1 MTDRFL
7 YVTYIRTTPEK
18 LFEALTTPEFNK
30 QFWMGNYQESDWK
43 VGSPWR
49 IQNVDGKVWDSGE
62 VLEFDPPR
70 RYAVSWTHHVMPEVA
85 AEGASRATFVLE
97 PMGEVVKL
105 TVTHEIEN
113 GPNFIA
119 AVSGGWPMILSNLKT
134 LLETGQTLPAPAA
147 T

>member
-7 YVTYIRTTPEK
+7 YVTYIRTTPDK
-18 LFEALTTPEFNK
+18 LFEALTTPEFNR
-30 QFWMGNYQESDWK
+30 QFWMGNQQISDWQ

-49 IQNVDGKVWDSGE
+49 IEGADGKVWDTGE

-70 RYAVSWTHHVMPEVA
+70 KYAVTWAHQVKPEVA
-85 AEGASRATFVLE
+85 AEGVSRATFELE

-119 AVSGGWPMILSNLKT
+119 AVSGGWPMVLSALKT
-134 LLETGQTLPAPAA
+134 LLETGQALAA
-147 T
+147 

>member
-1 MTDRFL
+1 MTDRFH

-18 LFEALTTPEFNK
+18 LFEALTTPEFNR
-30 QFWMGNYQESDWK
+30 QFWMGNHQVSDWK

-49 IQNVDGKVWDSGE
+49 IEAADGKVWDTGE
-62 VLEFDPPR
+62 VLEYDPPR
-70 RYAVSWTHHVMPEVA
+70 RYAVSWTHQVRPELM
-85 AEGASRATFVLE
+85 AEGASRATFELE

-105 TVTHEIEN
+105 IVTHEIDN

-134 LLETGQTLPAPAA
+134 LLETGETLPAS
-147 T
+147 